1 MDNSQFCPDI
11 AVTSQEGETVL
22 LVEVKRSA
30 KTDYNDGLVRLRAY
44 CQALEKDVFLMLVN
58 TGQYWL
64 WNSSSEEPI
73 YTGAT
78 PLLLANYI
86 DLQKVPLTQLDGY
99 SFASVVYSWLG
110 SVIFKDSAT
119 LLKMPTQK
127 WLVESGI
134 HQQIYRGYIHRERVL
149 A

>member
-1 MDNSQFCPDI
+1 M
-11 AVTSQEGETVL
+11 L

-30 KTDYNDGLVRLRAY
+30 KTNYNDGLVQLRAY
-44 CQALEKDVFLMLVN
+44 GQALEKDVFLMLIN
-58 TGQYWL
+58 TGQFWL

-73 YTGAT
+73 YAGAT

-86 DLQKVPLTQLDGY
+86 DLQKVSLTHLDGH

-110 SVIFKDSAT
+110 SVIFKDAAT
-119 LLKMPTQK
+119 LLKMPAQK
-127 WLVESGI
+127 WLVELGI
-134 HQQIYRGYIHRERVL
+134 HQKIYRGYIHQERVL